1 MKRQFGIAVLTVM
14 MTVSVSAN
22 VDFNNKSQKQSYAL
36 GHSMGYSF
44 KMQEVPVDPDSF
56 MVGLKDALGDK
67 NQLTEAQI
75 QEILT
80 EFQKEQIA
88 AQQKRLEEVKTK
100 NLSEG
105 KAFLAK
111 NKKKKGVKTLESGL
125 QYKVLKK
132 GSGKSPGPVDKVKVH
147 YKGTLIDGTEFDSSI
162 SRGKPAEFKVNQV
175 ISGWTEALQKM
186 KVGEK
191 WELYIPP
198 ALGYGE
204 RGAGPLIGPN
214 AVLIFEVELLDIL

>member
-1 MKRQFGIAVLTVM
+1 MKRLLSTAVLTVILAT
-14 MTVSVSAN
+14 TVSAK
-22 VDFNNKSQKQSYAL
+22 VDFNDKSQKQSYAL

-44 KMQEVPVDPDSF
+44 KMQEVPINSDSF
-56 MVGLKDALGDK
+56 MEGLKDALAGK
-67 NQLTEAQI
+67 AELSEAKI

-111 NKKKKGVKTLESGL
+111 NKKKKGVKTTGSGL

-147 YKGTLIDGTEFDSSI
+147 YKGTLIDGTEFDSSY

-175 ISGWTEALQKM
+175 ITGWTEALQQM
-186 KVGEK
+186 KIGEK
-191 WELYIPP
+191 RELYIPA

-204 RGAGPLIGPN
+204 RGAGPIIGPN
-214 AVLIFEVELLDIL
+214 AVLIFEVELLEIL

>member
-1 MKRQFGIAVLTVM
+1 MKRLVGIAVLTVI
-14 MTVSVSAN
+14 MTASLSAK

-36 GHSMGYSF
+36 GHSVGYSF
-44 KMQEVPVDPDSF
+44 KMQEVPINTESF
-56 MVGLKDALGDK
+56 MSGLKDALSGK
-67 NQLTEAQI
+67 AELTEAQI

-100 NLSEG
+100 NSAEG
-105 KAFLAK
+105 KAYLAK
-111 NKKKKGVKTLESGL
+111 NKKKKGVKTTSSGL

-132 GSGKSPGPVDKVKVH
+132 GSGKTPGPVDKVKVH

-162 SRGKPAEFKVNQV
+162 ARGKPAEFKVNQV

-186 KVGEK
+186 KVGDK
-191 WELYIPP
+191 WELTIP
-198 ALGYGE
+198 AVLGYGE
-204 RGAGPLIGPN
+204 RGAGPIIGPN